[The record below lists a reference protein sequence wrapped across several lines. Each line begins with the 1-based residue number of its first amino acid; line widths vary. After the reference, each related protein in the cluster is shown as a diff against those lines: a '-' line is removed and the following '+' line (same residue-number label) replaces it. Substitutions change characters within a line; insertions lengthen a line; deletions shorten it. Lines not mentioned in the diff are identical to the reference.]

1 MSTDLQFSESK
12 GGYSTMKADE
22 FKDIIYEKDDETG
35 IVTVTL
41 NTPKRKN
48 ALSFY
53 TFLELFWAVDAM
65 EKDETARVMIL
76 TGAQDP
82 DSPDPNNEAFSS
94 GGYFNI
100 SALDNISDEIRKQI
114 DLTDIAQKK
123 LTLKM
128 FEFDKPVI
136 AAINGL
142 AIGAGFTM
150 PLSCADLI
158 YMSEHAWIRL
168 PFANLGIIPEF
179 ALTYFLPRMIGAH
192 RAKEIIYFSEK
203 ITANQALELGLVNKV
218 LPHIELLPFARE
230 MALRLIPPEGAGLAI
245 RLAKRAFHRPYIDAV
260 KRALD
265 IENEGLNKSVTT
277 ADFNEAMLA
286 RMEKRKPVFKGE

>member
-1 MSTDLQFSESK
+1 
-12 GGYSTMKADE
+12 MKVNE
-22 FKDIIYEKDDETG
+22 FKDISYEKDEETG

-65 EKDETARVMIL
+65 ENDETARVMIL

-82 DSPDPNNEAFSS
+82 DSSDPTKEAFSS
-94 GGYFNI
+94 GGYFNLA
-100 SALDNISDEIRKQI
+100 ALDNIPEELKKQI

-123 LTLKM
+123 MTLKM
-128 FEFDKPVI
+128 FEFDKPII

-168 PFANLGIIPEF
+168 PFVNLGIVPEF
-179 ALTYFLPRMIGAH
+179 ALTYFLPRMIGSQ
-192 RAKEIIYFSEK
+192 RAKEIVYFSEK
-203 ITANQALELGLVNKV
+203 ITAQQALELGLVNRV

-230 MALRLIPPEGAGLAI
+230 MALKLIPPQGAGLAI
-245 RLAKRAFHRPYIDAV
+245 RLTKRAFHRPYIEAIR
-260 KRALD
+260 RALD
-265 IENEGLNKSVTT
+265 IENEGLNKSITT

-286 RMEKRKPVFKGE
+286 RMEKREPAFRGE